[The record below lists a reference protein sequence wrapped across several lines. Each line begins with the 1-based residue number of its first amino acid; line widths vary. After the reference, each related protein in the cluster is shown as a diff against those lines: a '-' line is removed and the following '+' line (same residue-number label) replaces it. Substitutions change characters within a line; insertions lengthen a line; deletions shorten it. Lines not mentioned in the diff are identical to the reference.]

1 MQPHLPWITKRQ
13 PLPSYC
19 SQTGWK
25 IAPALFTERAL
36 ATRMFVLYLEIIL
49 SQKCA
54 TCHSFT
60 SNSFYSASHNM
71 GHTHLSSLEQSCQG
85 ATYCKQPILIW
96 ENETRPITSG
106 NLEFKTASTIPSLE
120 PPTERIL
127 PKMAKIDKL
136 PKESRNKVINAMP
149 SARCLFTS
157 PVFLNL
163 VVLCRHQSTQAF
175 LPSFFP
181 MLDLL
186 VYVLPF
192 FSSTW
197 LPPLLFFISSSRP
210 LLLPF
215 YSSTFSSF
223 QPRSREFAIS
233 PWPMQY
239 ANNKFGSIKKLQILA
254 A

>member
-1 MQPHLPWITKRQ
+1 MQYATASALNNQEATATFLLLPNWMENSTNAFHKTCTDNKDVCTILENIPKEKVRYMSLLLYQQSKTP
-13 PLPSYC
+13 PLPEAIWGIRILVVWNKAARE
-19 SQTGWK
+19 QL
-25 IAPALFTERAL
+25 IANNPSWFEKMKQDLSPAA
-36 ATRMFVLYLEIIL
+36 
-49 SQKCA
+49 
-54 TCHSFT
+54 
-60 SNSFYSASHNM
+60 
-71 GHTHLSSLEQSCQG
+71 
-85 ATYCKQPILIW
+85 IW
-96 ENETRPITSG
+96 N
-106 NLEFKTASTIPSLE
+106 FKTASTIPSLK

-197 LPPLLFFISSSRP
+197 LPPLLSFISSSRP

-215 YSSTFSSF
+215 YLSTFSSF

-233 PWPMQY
+233 PWPM
-239 ANNKFGSIKKLQILA
+239 
-254 A
+254 